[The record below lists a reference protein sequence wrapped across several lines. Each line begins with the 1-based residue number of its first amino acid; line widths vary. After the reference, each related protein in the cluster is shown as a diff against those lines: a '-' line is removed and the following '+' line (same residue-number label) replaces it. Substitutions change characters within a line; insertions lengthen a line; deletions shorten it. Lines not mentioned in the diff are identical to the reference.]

1 MSIPIR
7 LRTSAHMSEA
17 PYQVNNNVDAR
28 AGGERGLNGCVVLRE
43 EGGVDGSTKGRR
55 HQLPGYWDLQH
66 SYSFYTLG
74 RSYQRLERA
83 RVNAVY
89 NE

>member
-43 EGGVDGSTKGRR
+43 EGGVDGSTKGGR

-66 SYSFYTLG
+66 SCSFYMLG
-74 RSYQRLERA
+74 RSYQRL
-83 RVNAVY
+83 
-89 NE
+89 